1 MRSMCSAMLTL
12 QLIVLVLAAPVLIT
26 VQDVEPVLALSLCIG
41 LALACLVATASLRS
55 EWGYWLGHAI
65 QVASIALGF
74 LLPIMFFIGAMF
86 AALWLGAFFLGRKIE
101 ADKARWAAEA
111 ELESAAAAESVA
123 EAGEPQ
129 SEA

>member
-41 LALACLVATASLRS
+41 LAVACLVAAGSLRS
-55 EWGYWLGHAI
+55 KWGYWLGHAI

-74 LLPIMFFIGAMF
+74 LLPVMFFIGAMF

-101 ADKARWAAEA
+101 ADKARWAIEA
-111 ELESAAAAESVA
+111 ELESESD
-123 EAGEPQ
+123 
-129 SEA
+129 SEAPQPEA

>member
-26 VQDVEPVLALSLCIG
+26 VQDVQPAVALSLCLG

-55 EWGYWLGHAI
+55 AWGYWLGHAI

-74 LLPIMFFIGAMF
+74 LLPVMFFIGAMF
-86 AALWLGAFFLGRKIE
+86 AALWFGAFFLGRKIE

-111 ELESAAAAESVA
+111 AESGDSST
-123 EAGEPQ
+123 EA
-129 SEA
+129 